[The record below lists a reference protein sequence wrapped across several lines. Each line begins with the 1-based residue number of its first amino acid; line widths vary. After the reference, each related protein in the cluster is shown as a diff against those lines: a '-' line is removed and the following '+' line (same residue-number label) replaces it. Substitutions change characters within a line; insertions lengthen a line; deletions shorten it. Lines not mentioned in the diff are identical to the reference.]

1 MEPSND
7 HELEIAR
14 IIDKL
19 SLEDKIDPDWIAEV
33 VVSLS
38 FRISRFECQF
48 LVNYI
53 RWRME
58 NPIKKETP

>member
-7 HELEIAR
+7 HEREIAR
-14 IIDKL
+14 IIDKM

-38 FRISRFECQF
+38 FLISRSECQF
-48 LVNYI
+48 LADYS
-53 RWRME
+53 RWRID
-58 NPIKKETP
+58 NPIAK

>member
-38 FRISRFECQF
+38 FRISRPECQF

-58 NPIKKETP
+58 NPIKKETA

>member
-14 IIDKL
+14 TIDKM

-38 FRISRFECQF
+38 FRISRSECQF
-48 LVNYI
+48 LADYS
-53 RWRME
+53 RWRIG
-58 NPIKKETP
+58 NPISK